1 MRTSLNTP
9 FNRWADEAQQS
20 QVACLINNHWGSI
33 LPQIGFDLNNFGH
46 LICSLDSEVQIYW
59 FILIGTASKICWNI
73 GKRSIMLIINNTKS
87 VKFLK
92 IHTHTK
98 KVFLNHGKRPWI
110 LHFKLWSTMN
120 SSFPVTSSHWFN
132 LLPIS
137 KSMTVP
143 SHWVLQFELELSL
156 SQVFTLSRLLAKSW
170 RLWGWILLTAFSP
183 LLR

>member
-46 LICSLDSEVQIYW
+46 LICSLDSEVHIYW

-92 IHTHTK
+92 IQK
-98 KVFLNHGKRPWI
+98 KKKKYFLTMARGLGFCILSYDLPWI
-110 LHFKLWSTMN
+110 PLSQW
-120 SSFPVTSSHWFN
+120 PVLTDWTCSQFRNPW
-132 LLPIS
+132 LCLPIEFYS
-137 KSMTVP
+137 LNLN
-143 SHWVLQFELELSL
+143 WVSARYLHC
-156 SQVFTLSRLLAKSW
+156 
-170 RLWGWILLTAFSP
+170 P
-183 LLR
+183 DC